1 MQAKNQLLQKIRALG
16 QKKKMSDNSRLLLI
30 TVEISVVQQRLH
42 AENSAYKKFEAE
54 ISAQEL

>member
-1 MQAKNQLLQKIRALG
+1 MVIVIFL
-16 QKKKMSDNSRLLLI
+16 SDNLRLLLI
-30 TVEISVVQQRLH
+30 TVEISVIQQHLH